1 MDLVGTAVSVRLVEG
16 HQLSNMMHRWLCN
29 TSHQARVEA
38 HVERHASLGAE
49 AKILDGFLRL
59 LRCNNYSMWHVL
71 RAAYFEAVF
80 QLSLDDGKP
89 A

>member
-1 MDLVGTAVSVRLVEG
+1 
-16 HQLSNMMHRWLCN
+16 
-29 TSHQARVEA
+29 
-38 HVERHASLGAE
+38 VERHVSLGAE

-59 LRCNNYSMWHVL
+59 LRCNNYSMRYVL

-80 QLSLDDGKP
+80 RLSLDEGKL